1 MGIKKFKIDFT
12 EVNNYNLDDAIL
24 IDSDN
29 ENDTRFGYLRKYLAL
44 SGNVSI
50 PIISKYGS
58 ATNNTVIPNGV
69 FAQFQLTSSSNFN
82 PISYSGLISFY
93 INKTTQNVPNASALY
108 LFVSFSDGAGTTWNL
123 PIYRTENEWA
133 TLADV
138 WQKQVLLLWTF
149 PGKFFLVGCEK
160 NTTLTNAISAE
171 SIDLNNTQYV
181 ISTSIGDNIQ
191 LNGEGTASNNIIVFP
206 YNLAADKSII
216 WFIQQGSTDITF
228 RKYTSSTVYTDTIYS
243 ENDNIDTFFDTS
255 EGWTFTKLDA
265 VNMQPI
271 LTNFTDG
278 NFKIVASIEERN
290 DIPILK
296 RQIGCMV
303 AIGNSIKQFQGS
315 TVENVDWEND
325 SNWSLSIFDDTWST
339 GSTASEFEFKNSYGD
354 VMFKMNKF
362 GQVTMNPWL
371 RAGGNASAS
380 LTLKNYLNN
389 IFIDF
394 NTSQGRGYFN
404 VNNANGDIVCTISS
418 FEKSKLLGLDVQNE
432 KIINVATPT
441 EDTDAATKKY
451 VDDNIGGNITVDEDN
466 VTMSARTILSGT
478 NLGANADI
486 LESILGGGTAGQVL
500 KSIGD
505 GTTPT
510 WQNESGGGSDSRKSR
525 VAYNTIMNSNY

>member
-69 FAQFQLTSSSNFN
+69 FAQFQVTNSSNFN

-108 LFVSFSDGAGTTWNL
+108 LFADFSDGAGTTWNL

-160 NTTLTNAISAE
+160 NTTPINAISAE

-191 LNGEGTASNNIIVFP
+191 LNGVGTASNNIIVFP
-206 YNLAADKSII
+206 YNLTLDKSII

-243 ENDNIDTFFDTS
+243 ENDNIDTFFDTN

-265 VNMQPI
+265 ENIQPI
-271 LTNFTDG
+271 LTNFTDV
-278 NFKIVASIEERN
+278 IVKFAPEAPITLIALTDTRYKMPKSNSYEGIVWSTNDLMFVYKNGEDLNGIYKYVTGDDQFIIWDHIANQNDLRTIRIQEGTNRGVMISMLENVAFSYQFLHIHKSIKHVVTDQEAISGQLYIQFPIQDGIQVFRNGIEEYN
-290 DIPILK
+290 FILT
-296 RQIGCMV
+296 
-303 AIGNSIKQFQGS
+303 A
-315 TVENVDWEND
+315 
-325 SNWSLSIFDDTWST
+325 ST
-339 GSTASEFEFKNSYGD
+339 GPMTGAITFPNG
-354 VMFKMNKF
+354 
-362 GQVTMNPWL
+362 
-371 RAGGNASAS
+371 
-380 LTLKNYLNN
+380 LTSGELIKLKY
-389 IFIDF
+389 
-394 NTSQGRGYFN
+394 
-404 VNNANGDIVCTISS
+404 
-418 FEKSKLLGLDVQNE
+418 
-432 KIINVATPT
+432 
-441 EDTDAATKKY
+441 
-451 VDDNIGGNITVDEDN
+451 
-466 VTMSARTILSGT
+466 
-478 NLGANADI
+478 
-486 LESILGGGTAGQVL
+486 
-500 KSIGD
+500 
-505 GTTPT
+505 
-510 WQNESGGGSDSRKSR
+510 
-525 VAYNTIMNSNY
+525 